1 MRYSDGSL
9 IYDQGTII
17 TEDGVYSWT
26 PDVSGTYFIDVN
38 SLNSGFGYYTINAS
52 LDVVSVDDYASDT
65 STTGSLTV
73 GSSVTG
79 NLETYGDSDWFAIT
93 LEAGATYQFD
103 QIGPYDAFLYLR
115 DSSGNLI
122 TYDDQSGPGAI
133 NDAQIIYEAT
143 QSGTYYLDATAYAD
157 SHTGTYTVAASLISG
172 GGVDDDY
179 AGDTSTTGRLEVG
192 GSVNGELETAG
203 DTDWF
208 AMTLTGGNIYRFEFN
223 SNELTIED
231 TFVSLYLPDGS
242 YFDLTEN
249 GTFENITPN
258 ATLYTVYDDF
268 AGFFEIGTVANAIGS
283 YSISLELYGEAPP
296 PPTDDYSADTSTT
309 GSLTVGSSVTGNLET
324 YGDSDWFA
332 ITLEAGAT
340 YQFDQIGPYDAFLY
354 LRDSS
359 GNVITYDDQSGPGAI
374 NDAQIIYTATE
385 SGTYYLDATAYADS
399 HTGSYTVAASLISG
413 GGVDDDYASDTST
426 TGRLEVGSTVTGN
439 LEEYGDSD
447 WFAITLEAGAT
458 YQFDQIGPY
467 DAFLYLRDSSGN
479 VITYDDQSGP
489 GAINDAQII
498 YTATESGTY
507 YLDATAYADSHTG
520 SYTVAASL
528 ISDGGVD
535 DDYAGD
541 TSTTGSLTVGSS
553 VNGNLETYGDSDWF
567 AITLEAGATYQFD
580 QIGPYDAF
588 LYLRDS
594 SGNVITYD
602 DQSGPGAIND
612 AQIIYTAAESGT
624 YYLDATAYADS
635 FTGSYTVAASLISG
649 GGVDDDYAGDITTTA
664 FSKCRRNFKWL
675 N

>member
-1 MRYSDGSL
+1 METYGDHDWFAITLEAGNTYTFDGYGEGYGEGAEVSL
-9 IYDQGTII
+9 RDQDGNII
-17 TEDGVYSWT
+17 ETYGPFLAEGNPITVDF
-26 PDVSGTYFIDVN
+26 VSGYTGNYFDVGAAN
-38 SLNSGFGYYTINAS
+38 DNGYGWYEISLNINNPAPT
-52 LDVVSVDDYASDT
+52 DDYSADT

-157 SHTGTYTVAASLISG
+157 SHTGTYTVAASLLDTIPE
-172 GGVDDDY
+172 DDY

-192 GSVNGELETAG
+192 GSVNGEFETVG

-223 SNELTIED
+223 GVALGTED

-249 GTFENITPN
+249 GTFEDISAN

-268 AGFFEIGTVANAIGS
+268 AGFFEIGAVGNATGS
-283 YSISLELYGEAPP
+283 YSISLDWYGEAVINPE
-296 PPTDDYSADTSTT
+296 DDYASDTSTT

-359 GNVITYDDQSGPGAI
+359 KSTYI
-374 NDAQIIYTATE
+374 
-385 SGTYYLDATAYADS
+385 
-399 HTGSYTVAASLISG
+399 
-413 GGVDDDYASDTST
+413 
-426 TGRLEVGSTVTGN
+426 
-439 LEEYGDSD
+439 
-447 WFAITLEAGAT
+447 
-458 YQFDQIGPY
+458 
-467 DAFLYLRDSSGN
+467 
-479 VITYDDQSGP
+479 
-489 GAINDAQII
+489 
-498 YTATESGTY
+498 
-507 YLDATAYADSHTG
+507 
-520 SYTVAASL
+520 
-528 ISDGGVD
+528 
-535 DDYAGD
+535 
-541 TSTTGSLTVGSS
+541 
-553 VNGNLETYGDSDWF
+553 
-567 AITLEAGATYQFD
+567 
-580 QIGPYDAF
+580 
-588 LYLRDS
+588 
-594 SGNVITYD
+594 
-602 DQSGPGAIND
+602 
-612 AQIIYTAAESGT
+612 
-624 YYLDATAYADS
+624 
-635 FTGSYTVAASLISG
+635 
-649 GGVDDDYAGDITTTA
+649 
-664 FSKCRRNFKWL
+664 
-675 N
+675 